1 MIPDDQTRPETPA
14 GPAAPEQAAAPAVQG
29 TPDPVTSTPPGPGT
43 PDEPTD
49 LTPDEAGAALGEDA
63 PGTENPY
70 TGTEPILQDGGE

>member
-1 MIPDDQTRPETPA
+1 MIPDDETRPETSAEP
-14 GPAAPEQAAAPAVQG
+14 APEAVG
-29 TPDPVTSTPPGPGT
+29 TVEKTPDPVTSTPPGPGT
-43 PDEPTD
+43 PDETTD